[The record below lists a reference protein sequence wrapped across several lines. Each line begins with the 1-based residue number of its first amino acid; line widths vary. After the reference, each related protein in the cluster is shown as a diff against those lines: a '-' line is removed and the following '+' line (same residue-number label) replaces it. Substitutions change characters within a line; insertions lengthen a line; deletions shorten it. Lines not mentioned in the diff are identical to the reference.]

1 MSGTGDGTA
10 DAVRRPTYRDVLR
23 HREFR
28 GLVVAQVTSELG
40 DHIARVALA
49 SLVLARTESAFLA
62 VLAFVVSFV
71 PAVFGSALLG
81 ALADRLPRKV
91 VMLGCD
97 LARAGIVAVIA
108 LLAVDSTP
116 VWVLLALLLVAETFY
131 RAVRGRPP
139 RRRPGRAARPAGV
152 PRRHRP
158 AAHALPGRPG
168 GRHRGSRG
176 GHRRGGGAG
185 RAAARRGHVPRVVPR
200 ARVDPA
206 VASGGGPRAGPS
218 GAESLLGD
226 FREGWRLVFD
236 DPALRALVVLAWG
249 AAVFLI
255 APEAVAL
262 AYARED
268 GAGPAVGAAL
278 MASLPAG
285 AAVGSFLVARLDP
298 LRQVRLIVPLAVA
311 SCAPLLLTSLAPPW
325 QVALPLW
332 FVAGASQGFMVPL
345 MTTVNLVSPV
355 GLRGRV
361 NGLAGGR
368 LQHVTAA
375 TFLLAGAMADL
386 ATPAVAVTVAAV
398 IGLGA
403 GGRRPTGPG
412 RRGSCGGPPAGC
424 TPAGVTAAATATT
437 R

>member
-1 MSGTGDGTA
+1 MSQSPQGP
-10 DAVRRPTYRDVLR
+10 RPTYRHVLR

-28 GLVVAQVTSELG
+28 GLVVAQVASELG

-49 SLVLARTESAFLA
+49 SLVLTRTDSAFLA

-81 ALADRLPRKV
+81 AVADRLPRKV

-97 LARAGIVAVIA
+97 LARAVVVGVIA

-116 VWVLLALLLVAETFY
+116 VWVLLGLLLVAETFTAPFEAAH
-131 RAVRGRPP
+131 RAVVPDVLTDP
-139 RRRPGRAARPAGV
+139 RECLVGTGLLRTLYQVDQVAGIVAAGVVIVAVGERAGLLLDVGSFVVSFGVLAMTLRWRPA
-152 PRRHRP
+152 
-158 AAHALPGRPG
+158 
-168 GRHRGSRG
+168 
-176 GHRRGGGAG
+176 
-185 RAAARRGHVPRVVPR
+185 
-200 ARVDPA
+200 
-206 VASGGGPRAGPS
+206 S
-218 GAESLLGD
+218 GATSETEHRTLLGD

-236 DPALRALVVLAWG
+236 EPALRALVVLAWG

-268 GAGPAVGAAL
+268 GADPAVGAAL

-285 AAVGSFLVARLDP
+285 AAIGSMLVARLDP
-298 LRQVRLIVPLAVA
+298 MRQVNLIVPLAVA
-311 SCAPLLLTSLAPPW
+311 SCAPLMLTSLAPPW

-345 MTTVNLVSPV
+345 MTTVNLVSPPA
-355 GLRGRV
+355 LRGRV
-361 NGLAGGR
+361 NGLAGAGFST
-368 LQHVTAA
+368 VTAA
-375 TFLLAGAMADL
+375 TFLAAGAVADL

-398 IGLGA
+398 IGLALVGSA
-403 GGRRPTGPG
+403 HRSWPTGEL
-412 RRGSCGGPPAGC
+412 RRAARRVYAAG
-424 TPAGVTAAATATT
+424 
-437 R
+437 